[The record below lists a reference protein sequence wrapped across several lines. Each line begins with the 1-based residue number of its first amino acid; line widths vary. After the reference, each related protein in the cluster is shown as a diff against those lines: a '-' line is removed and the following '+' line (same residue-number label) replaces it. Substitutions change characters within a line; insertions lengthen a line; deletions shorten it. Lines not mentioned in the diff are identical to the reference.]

1 MPGKITIFPH
11 VKAANQPYLIP
22 VETIVERI
30 RSCKNKELIDK
41 IRNCTDKTE
50 KLNLKAKLPSICFSG
65 TFSKRAND
73 ALIKHS
79 GLVAIDF
86 DHIGDRLSEFRSR
99 IIADKFTYIAF
110 ISPSGDGMKVVVK
123 IPDNISTH
131 KLSCDA
137 LTDYYKDQSLDEFKD
152 VARVCF
158 EGADPDIYFNPESD
172 EFTTL
177 KEEQIIKRSIETYD
191 IITDFDTIIDNLI
204 RWTENTGNFYQD
216 GNKHVYIVK
225 LASACNRF
233 GVPEYVTTQK
243 LIYRF
248 ATKASPVDPKDF
260 DQIVKRVYK
269 NYGHVACT
277 AHFDKKGTAIETTT
291 KVVLTD
297 AVFDVTLP
305 LKDVIYLD
313 SVRDSMLN
321 TFHSGRARGESTGFK
336 TIDPIFRMK
345 RGHIILFHGIMNHGK
360 SVMVMQI
367 CLLLSIKLGLKWGVF
382 SPEQDPPDDFYD
394 DLIHAYVGKNTQPY
408 FNDQMT
414 ELEYIDAMNFVK
426 DHFFYIFPD
435 EEAPD
440 QEYIN
445 QRFSEVIKKHK
456 VDGCII
462 DPYNQLDNDIIK
474 FGGREDQ
481 YLSRFLT
488 SQKKFAQNN
497 NIFMI
502 IVTHPKGS
510 LTKNNQGD
518 YSCPDVYDLAGGA
531 MWGNKCDD
539 IIAIYRP
546 FASSNKSDTT
556 VKFISQKIKKR
567 KLCGSP
573 GEVLLDYDIITGRY
587 MENVNGKQ
595 STPFNPG
602 FESIPKITPQLN
614 FYEKEFDSPDEPCP
628 W

>member
-1 MPGKITIFPH
+1 MPETITIFPDA
-11 VKAANQPYLIP
+11 KSPNKPYHRT
-22 VETIVERI
+22 VNVIVDRI

-41 IRNCTDKTE
+41 IRSCTDKNE
-50 KLNLKAKLPSICFSG
+50 KINLKTKLPSICFSG
-65 TFSKRAND
+65 KFSRRAND
-73 ALIKHS
+73 GLIEHS

-86 DHIGDRLSEFRSR
+86 DHLGDRLSEFRNR
-99 IIADKFTYIAF
+99 IIQDKYTYIAF
-110 ISPSGDGMKVVVK
+110 VSPSGDGLKIVVR
-123 IPDNISTH
+123 IPPNVSTH
-131 KLSCDA
+131 KMSCDA

-158 EGADPDIYFNPESD
+158 ESADPDIYFNPEAD
-172 EFTTL
+172 VFTTL

-191 IITDFDTIIDNLI
+191 IVTDFDSIIDNLI
-204 RWTENTGNFYQD
+204 RWTDNKGEYYQD
-216 GNKHVYIVK
+216 GNKHNYIVK
-225 LASACNRF
+225 LAAACNRF

-260 DQIVKRVYK
+260 EQIVKRVYK
-269 NYGHVACT
+269 NYGHLACT

-297 AVFDVTLP
+297 ATFDVNLP

-321 TFHSGRARGESTGFK
+321 TFHSGRARGDSTCFK
-336 TIDPIFRMK
+336 TIDPIFRIK
-345 RGHIILFHGIMNHGK
+345 RGHLILFHGIMNHGK
-360 SVMVMQI
+360 SAVVMQI
-367 CLLLSIKLGLKWGVF
+367 CLLLAIYRGFKWAVF

-408 FNDQMT
+408 FDGQMS
-414 ELEYIDAMNFVK
+414 EKEYIDAMDFVK
-426 DHFFYIFPD
+426 DHFYYIFPD
-435 EEAPD
+435 DEAPN

-445 QRFSEVIKKHK
+445 NRFVEVIKKHK

-488 SQKKFAQNN
+488 IQKKFAQSND
-497 NIFMI
+497 IFMI
-502 IVTHPKGS
+502 IVTHPKGNI
-510 LTKNNQGD
+510 TKNGHGD
-518 YSCPDVYDLAGGA
+518 YNCPDVYDLAGGA

-539 IIAIYRP
+539 IVAIYRP
-546 FASSNKSDTT
+546 FSTSNKADTT

-567 KLCGSP
+567 KLCGTP
-573 GEVLLDYDIITGRY
+573 GEVILDFDVYTGRY
-587 MENVNGKQ
+587 MENIAGMQ

-602 FESIPKITPQLN
+602 IESIPKITPQIN
-614 FYEKEFDSPDEPCP
+614 FYEKDEPCP
-628 W
+628 F